1 MNERIVSQFIVL
13 LLQLPEVQLHWAR
26 SRVVYL
32 TLVVVHSFK
41 FIDSKN
47 DNSLYNRRPSV
58 QHIKEEPCKAVP
70 LVAGQ
75 DREPPGAAAVAENN
89 SVYRT
94 EEEFLNLPQ
103 TLQWAHAAQWVVGLI

>member
-13 LLQLPEVQLHWAR
+13 LLQLPEVQSHLAR

-47 DNSLYNRRPSV
+47 DNSLYNRRPSG
-58 QHIKEEPCKAVP
+58 QHIKEEPCKAFLWWP
-70 LVAGQ
+70 G
-75 DREPPGAAAVAENN
+75 REPPGAAAVAENN

>member
-13 LLQLPEVQLHWAR
+13 LLQLPEVQLHLAR

-41 FIDSKN
+41 FIDSEN
-47 DNSLYNRRPSV
+47 ENSLYNRRP
-58 QHIKEEPCKAVP
+58 HIKEEPYNWQGC
-70 LVAGQ
+70 LAGK
-75 DREPPGAAAVAENN
+75 EPPGAAVAENN

-103 TLQWAHAAQWVVGLI
+103 TLQWTHAAQWAVGLI